1 MKYLKH
7 KGATMLK
14 SRRLLVMTLLV
25 CMVLPQNVWA
35 VKKLAQTGF
44 KWLSIPVGARAI
56 GMGGAVTTMDGDLTT
71 IFWNPAGMAH
81 IEGSGI
87 SFSNVAWIADINH
100 MAASGAF
107 KVSDRLVLTAQVIS
121 VDYGDING
129 TMRANNSNG
138 FIDLG
143 TFSPS
148 GLSAGLGLSAAISDK
163 FSIGA
168 VLKYC
173 YEDLGTVFT
182 SQDLAGGE
190 LNEVDATLGVPAFD
204 LGTLFYPGYKDLRIG
219 MTLSNFSQEK
229 SYVAES
235 FPLPL
240 TFRLGTAMNVLAPFN
255 ISSNQKLTV
264 ALDLIHS
271 RDYTERIHMG
281 VEYSLNDMI
290 ALRTGYKSNYDDE
303 NFTLGAGFKHHL
315 GPLAFEF
322 DYAFNN
328 FSTFNPVHLFTLG
341 LSVK

>member
-1 MKYLKH
+1 
-7 KGATMLK
+7 MLK
-14 SRRLLVMTLLV
+14 SRRLLVMTMILI
-25 CMVLPQNVWA
+25 MVLPQNVWA

-44 KWLSIPVGARAI
+44 KWLSIPIGARAI
-56 GMGGAVTTMDGDLTT
+56 GMGAAVTTMDGDLTT
-71 IFWNPAGMAH
+71 VFWNPAGMAH
-81 IEGSGI
+81 IEGSGF

-100 MAASGAF
+100 MAASGAYKF
-107 KVSDRLVLTAQVIS
+107 SDRLVLSAQVVS

-129 TMRANNSNG
+129 TMRANNASG

-148 GLSAGLGLSAAISDK
+148 GLSAGVGLSSAISNK
-163 FSIGA
+163 FSVGG

-173 YEDLGTVFT
+173 YEDLGTAYT
-182 SQDLAGGE
+182 SQNLADDE
-190 LNEVDATLGVPAFD
+190 ITEVDATLGVPAFD
-204 LGTLFYPGYKDLRIG
+204 LGTLFYPGYADLRIG
-219 MTLSNFSQEK
+219 MTLANFSQEK

-240 TFRLGTAMNVLAPFN
+240 TFRLGTAMDVLAPLN
-255 ISSNQKLTV
+255 LSSNQKMTV
-264 ALDLIHS
+264 AIDLIHA

-281 VEYSLNDMI
+281 VEYVLNDMI
-290 ALRTGYKSNYDDE
+290 SLRTGYKTNYDDE

-315 GPLAFEF
+315 GPMAFEF

-328 FSTFNPVHLFTLG
+328 FSTFNPVHMFSFG

>member
-1 MKYLKH
+1 
-7 KGATMLK
+7 MLK
-14 SRRLLVMTLLV
+14 SRRLLVVTLLIS
-25 CMVLPQNVWA
+25 MLLPQNAWA

-56 GMGGAVTTMDGDLTT
+56 GMGGAVTTLDGDLTT
-71 IFWNPAGMAH
+71 VFWNPAGMAH
-81 IEGSGI
+81 VKGSGI

-107 KVSDRLVLTAQVIS
+107 RLNDRLVLSAKVIS
-121 VDYGDING
+121 VDYGSINA

-138 FIDLG
+138 FVDLG

-148 GLSAGLGLSAAISDK
+148 GMVAGVGLAAAISNK
-163 FSIGA
+163 FSVGG

-173 YEDLGTVFT
+173 YEDLGTAFT
-182 SQDLAGGE
+182 SQDLAAE
-190 LNEVDATLGVPAFD
+190 EITEVEATLGVPAFD
-204 LGTLFYPGYKDLRIG
+204 LGTLFYPGFADLRIG
-219 MTLSNFSQEK
+219 MSLSNFSQEK

-240 TFRLGTAMNVLAPFN
+240 TFRLGTAMDVMAPLQL
-255 ISSNQKLTV
+255 SSNQKMTV
-264 ALDLIHS
+264 AVDLIHS

-281 VEYSLNDMI
+281 VEYLFNDMI
-290 ALRTGYKSNYDDE
+290 ALRSGYKTNYDDE

-315 GPLAFEF
+315 GPMAFEF

-328 FSTFNPVHLFTLG
+328 FSTFNPVHMFTLG
-341 LSVK
+341 LSVR